1 MHNDSKRGASGLKK
15 LAGPESTNNARDGV
29 KRRDFLN
36 GMLIGASGIFL
47 GGSSV
52 LGCSDDPV
60 APALPKGNE
69 KVQQYEI
76 CHQVRDGKMFD
87 IPAPSG
93 ELYDCIIIGS
103 GIAGLVSAWRLGKR
117 GVTNM
122 IILEKDG
129 IGGMA
134 QSTTDGPH
142 TFAQAAA
149 YTVYPYND
157 NLIEVYTDLGVVTG
171 VDMDGAA
178 ILDPKYVVPEPANN
192 VIMDGKII
200 SDGWNVGLDKLP
212 LPANVIAD
220 LKACTQDMRDWY
232 DYVGMDGKFAFDTPT
247 DASTTDPDVR
257 ALDNLTWLDYVKS
270 KGWDPAVSE
279 FWDPYIRSA
288 LGATHDTVSAWA
300 MLNFMGSEFQPS
312 MSEPGGNAYLAK
324 ALAAKVGESKI
335 KTGATVIRATTQGME
350 VHVTY
355 IENGQMTTIRAKTAI
370 CSAPLYIARHLI
382 PDLAAAGRLEG
393 KDFKYTPY
401 IVAHAHVSKTPE
413 KLAYD
418 NWAHGDFFFTDII
431 VADWAA
437 LEDPA
442 AASLDR
448 PNVISIYTPLFGA
461 TARTD
466 LQTKPFEEYE
476 KLILDDLERLVPGI
490 GKTITQF
497 DIYRWGHAMLSAT
510 KGFMFSK
517 SRLDSQLPI
526 GLISFACHDVDGLPA
541 FENAVGAAYRATD
554 EVGAILGV

>member
-15 LAGPESTNNARDGV
+15 LAGPESANAAQGGI

-36 GMLIGASGIFL
+36 GMLIGASGMFF
-47 GGSSV
+47 GGSV
-52 LGCSDDPV
+52 LGCSDDPA
-60 APALPKGNE
+60 APKLPTGND
-69 KVQQYEI
+69 KVQNHEI
-76 CHQVRDGKMFD
+76 CHQVRDGKMFE
-87 IPAPSG
+87 IPAASG
-93 ELYDCIIIGS
+93 DLYDCIIIGS
-103 GIAGLVSAWRLGKR
+103 GIAGLVSAWRLGKK

-122 IILEKDG
+122 IILEKDD

-134 QSTTDGPH
+134 QLDTDGTH

-192 VIMDGKII
+192 VIMDGQII
-200 SDGWNVGLDKLP
+200 ADGWNAGLDSLP

-232 DYVGMDGKFAFDTPT
+232 DFVGTDGKFAFDTPT
-247 DASTTDPDVR
+247 DASTTDPEVR
-257 ALDNLTWLDYVKS
+257 ALDNLTWLEYVKS

-279 FWDPYIRSA
+279 FWNPYIRSA

-300 MLNFMGSEFQPS
+300 VLNFMGSEFQPG

-324 ALAAKVGESKI
+324 ALAAKVGAAKI
-335 KTGATVIRATTQGME
+335 KTGTTVIRATNQGME

-355 IENGQMTTIRAKTAI
+355 LENGKATTIRAKTAI
-370 CSAPLYIARHLI
+370 CAVPQYIARYMI
-382 PDLAAAGRLEG
+382 PDLTAAGRLEG
-393 KDFKYTPY
+393 RDFLYTPY
-401 IVAHAHVSKTPE
+401 IVAQVHVSKTP
-413 KLAYD
+413 KDLAYD
-418 NWAHGDFFFTDII
+418 NWAHGDFFFTDVI
-431 VADWAA
+431 VADWAG
-437 LEDPA
+437 LDDPA

-448 PNVISIYTPLFGA
+448 PNVLSIYTPLFGV
-461 TARTD
+461 TARTE

-476 KLILDDLERLVPGI
+476 KLIMDDLERLVPGI
-490 GKTITQF
+490 TKTVTQF
-497 DIYRWGHAMLSAT
+497 DIYRWGHAMLSAH
-510 KGFMFSK
+510 KGFMFGA
-517 SRLDSQLPI
+517 SRVNAQKPM

-541 FENAVGAAYRATD
+541 FENSVGAAYRATD
-554 EVGAILGV
+554 EVAMVLGV